1 MLKKISL
8 PALLLLLL
16 VACRQPPYRT
26 KDLGPAAPPPQLPDI
41 QCQGQLPEALK
52 EKTENYRLAQEAD
65 FVPSIREYDEQ
76 TERNFTCSIFT
87 ADFNNDGAKE
97 YALLL
102 VDPKTSN
109 FRFELLVNRGT
120 GKFGTAVVK
129 TFQPATKLEEGVV
142 YTSMNF
148 KPAGESGPAQRDYF
162 PLKAGTPERKSFE
175 AQPAIELW
183 RALDP
188 TENGLPKNLEV
199 STLAYCSD
207 IFYFVN
213 GKLERTS
220 VCD

>member
-8 PALLLLLL
+8 PVLLLLLL

-26 KDLGPAAPPPQLPDI
+26 KNLGPATPPPQLPDI

-52 EKTENYRLAQEAD
+52 DKQENYRLAQEAD
-65 FVPSIREYDEQ
+65 FVPSIRDYDGQ
-76 TERNFTCSIFT
+76 TEGNFTCSIFT

-102 VDPKTSN
+102 VDPKTST

-120 GKFGTAVVK
+120 GTFGSAVVRPFK
-129 TFQPATKLEEGVV
+129 PATKAEEGIV

-162 PLKAGTPERKSFE
+162 PLKPGTPERKNFE
-175 AQPAIELW
+175 AQPAIILW
-183 RALDP
+183 RALDT
-188 TENGLPKNLEV
+188 TENGVPKNLEL

-207 IFYFVN
+207 IFYFVD
-213 GKLERTS
+213 GKLETIS

>member
-8 PALLLLLL
+8 PALMLLLL

-26 KDLGPAAPPPQLPDI
+26 KDVGSTTPPPQLPDI

-52 EKTENYRLAQEAD
+52 GKLENYRLAQESD
-65 FVPSIREYDEQ
+65 FVPSIRDYDAQ
-76 TERNFTCSIFT
+76 TEGNFTCSIFT

-102 VDPKTSN
+102 VDPKTSD
-109 FRFELLVNRGT
+109 FRFELLINRGT
-120 GKFGTAVVK
+120 GTFGTAVVR
-129 TFQPATKLEEGVV
+129 TFKATTKAEEGVI

-148 KPAGESGPAQRDYF
+148 KPAGKSGPAQRDYF
-162 PLKAGTPERKSFE
+162 PLKAGTPERKNFE

-183 RALDP
+183 RALDT

-207 IFYFVN
+207 IFYFVKE
-213 GKLERTS
+213 KLERVS